1 MRLAADENF
10 HGDIVRGLRRQYPE
24 LDIVRVQDTPVYMEG
39 DDRVLEWASQENR
52 ILLTHDKRTMPRYVR
67 ARIAAGKPVPG
78 VFIVSD
84 QISIGQAI
92 SELQLIIAVSEPTEW
107 VNRVIYVPL

>member
-1 MRLAADENF
+1 M
-10 HGDIVRGLRRQYPE
+10 
-24 LDIVRVQDTPVYMEG
+24 
-39 DDRVLEWASQENR
+39 
-52 ILLTHDKRTMPRYVR
+52 
-67 ARIAAGKPVPG
+67 PG